1 MVFAWAM
8 RLLLF
13 IAVALGFATAAF
25 QTKRRDR
32 NHAMQSMNIK
42 TLLIA
47 TWSGVIILAVVTI
60 TEMIME
66 PSVPRVICAIIEVLS
81 WAFVVVHMFRTS

>member
-1 MVFAWAM
+1 MFAWTM

-25 QTKRRDR
+25 QTKRRD
-32 NHAMQSMNIK
+32 NHAMQSMNVK
-42 TLLIA
+42 ALLIA
-47 TWSGVIILAVVTI
+47 TWSGVIILAIVTI

-66 PSVPRVICAIIEVLS
+66 PSVPRIICAIFEVLG